1 MTSGTKEWAEVNCNF
16 QRGCRSNCAYC
27 YAKSMAI
34 RFKTATSKSWTEPV
48 ISMPKSYP
56 HNKTVMFPSSHDI
69 DEYNVEYAI
78 ECLKRLLE
86 NDNKVLIVT
95 KAQERA
101 IDRIVNALL
110 NMGDPCIRAKVS
122 FRITIGSRDNE
133 ILRIFEP
140 HAPDF
145 HERFAA
151 LKHLF
156 YNAFPTSV
164 SAEPLLGGR
173 IEFYQ
178 LYSAVEGY
186 VSDKVWI
193 GRMNMPKQR
202 IVMNTERTFSPV
214 QLNWLM
220 NEQTD
225 DKMLALYDEYK
236 DDPKVAFKDSIMAV
250 VNKRQN
256 A

>member
-16 QRGCRSNCAYC
+16 QRGCRNNCAYC

-34 RFKTATSKSWTEPV
+34 RFKTATAESWKDPQIV
-48 ISMPKSYP
+48 MPKSYP
-56 HNKTVMFPSSHDI
+56 HGKTVMFPSSHDI

-145 HERFAA
+145 HERFTA

-178 LYSAVEGY
+178 LYSEVEGY
-186 VSDKVWI
+186 VSDKIWI
-193 GRMNMPKQR
+193 GKMNMPKQR
-202 IVMNTERTFSPV
+202 IMMNTERVFSPV
-214 QLNWLM
+214 LLNWLM

-225 DKMLALYDEYK
+225 DKMLALYGEYK
-236 DDPKVAFKDSIMAV
+236 DDPKVAFKDSIMNLV
-250 VNKRQN
+250 RKRG
-256 A
+256 